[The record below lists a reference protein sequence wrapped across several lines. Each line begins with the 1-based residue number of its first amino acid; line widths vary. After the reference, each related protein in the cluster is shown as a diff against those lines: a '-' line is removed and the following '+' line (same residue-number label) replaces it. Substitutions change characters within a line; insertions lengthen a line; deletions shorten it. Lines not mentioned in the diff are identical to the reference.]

1 MLSAGQGN
9 HARDVTTISLAFVY
23 TAKRSVFQ
31 RVSVCLW
38 MPVHRDPDSRGSNTD
53 ISEDYY
59 RY

>member
-9 HARDVTTISLAFVY
+9 HARDVTTTSLAPVCAVKY
-23 TAKRSVFQ
+23 SVCQ

-38 MPVHRDPDSRGSNTD
+38 MPVHSDSDSRGSNTD

-59 RY
+59 R